1 MTPPRQPFASLDAPR
16 LRSLNKSRMNFHNKQ
31 SGMSIIP
38 CSIHILHVDSNASY
52 HLGAA
57 ITGKRKPLEDIDSE
71 NIDPTLNAS
80 SKRKRASD
88 ENEDGENVPSKPSRI
103 ALKTVESS
111 PVPPRVSSTPRTAPQ
126 PSTPKSVPS
135 LKPAG
140 RSPQSK
146 AVSCKPFARRSNIS
160 KTRPE
165 PAGGRKSVHRP
176 FSLATALS
184 NGRAKSPQKTASVPA
199 PAPKPTPASWSF
211 EIHVDS
217 EEEEMTNLMQH
228 STGVLDISDDESKQ
242 QETSSTGRGKENVP
256 PSELNLLLPTTRQ
269 HESPAAAARKSVMM
283 EESRAPLGELNAA
296 DYYGDDCHAF
306 SYAVVHDDD
315 EDAENAPVPEQKKSS
330 ASAPVSSRKSTST
343 QPARSTK
350 LSSVSSISSLLE
362 STAPKSES
370 KAASEPSE
378 SEIDIWES
386 GSAAEE
392 AAQADS

>member
-1 MTPPRQPFASLDAPR
+1 MAAVTMTPPRQPFATLDAPR
-16 LRSLNKSRMNFHNKQ
+16 LRSLTKSRMNFQNKQ
-31 SGMSIIP
+31 SGMSIMV
-38 CSIHILHVDSNASY
+38 CSIPRITHRSNASY
-52 HLGAA
+52 HPGAA

-71 NIDPTLNAS
+71 NIDPALNAS
-80 SKRKRASD
+80 SKRKRASGED
-88 ENEDGENVPSKPSRI
+88 EENMPSKPSRI

-111 PVPPRVSSTPRTAPQ
+111 PVPPRVSSTPLKAPQ

-146 AVSCKPFARRSNIS
+146 AASCKPFARRSNIT

-165 PAGGRKSVHRP
+165 PAGRKSVHRP

-184 NGRAKSPQKTASVPA
+184 NGRSKSPQKTA

-228 STGVLDISDDESKQ
+228 STGVLDISDE
-242 QETSSTGRGKENVP
+242 ETSSAGRGKENVP
-256 PSELNLLLPTTRQ
+256 PSELNLILPTTRQ
-269 HESPAAAARKSVMM
+269 QQESPAAAARKSVMM

-315 EDAENAPVPEQKKSS
+315 DEEDTEHVPVPEQKKSS
-330 ASAPVSSRKSTST
+330 ASAPVSSRNSTST

-362 STAPKSES
+362 STAPKAKS
-370 KAASEPSE
+370 KTASEPSE

>member
-1 MTPPRQPFASLDAPR
+1 M
-16 LRSLNKSRMNFHNKQ
+16 
-31 SGMSIIP
+31 
-38 CSIHILHVDSNASY
+38 
-52 HLGAA
+52 
-57 ITGKRKPLEDIDSE
+57 EDIDLE

-88 ENEDGENVPSKPSRI
+88 EDEENVPSKPSRI

-111 PVPPRVSSTPRTAPQ
+111 PVPPRVSSTPRTVPQ

-146 AVSCKPFARRSNIS
+146 AASCKPFARRSNIT

-165 PAGGRKSVHRP
+165 PAGRKGVHRP

-184 NGRAKSPQKTASVPA
+184 NGRSKSPQKTA

-217 EEEEMTNLMQH
+217 GEEEMTNLMQH

-256 PSELNLLLPTTRQ
+256 PSELNLILPTTRQ
-269 HESPAAAARKSVMM
+269 QESPAAAARKSVMM

-315 EDAENAPVPEQKKSS
+315 QEDSENVAPVPELKKSLS
-330 ASAPVSSRKSTST
+330 SSAPVPSRKSTST

-362 STAPKSES
+362 STAPEPES
-370 KAASEPSE
+370 KTASEPSE

-392 AAQADS
+392 AVQADS

>member
-1 MTPPRQPFASLDAPR
+1 M
-16 LRSLNKSRMNFHNKQ
+16 
-31 SGMSIIP
+31 
-38 CSIHILHVDSNASY
+38 
-52 HLGAA
+52 
-57 ITGKRKPLEDIDSE
+57 EDIDSE
-71 NIDPTLNAS
+71 NIDPTLTAS

-111 PVPPRVSSTPRTAPQ
+111 PVPPPRVSSTPRTAPQ

-146 AVSCKPFARRSNIS
+146 AASCKPFARRSNIS

-184 NGRAKSPQKTASVPA
+184 NGRAKSPQKTA

-242 QETSSTGRGKENVP
+242 QETSSAGRGKENVP

-269 HESPAAAARKSVMM
+269 QESPAAAARKSVMM

-315 EDAENAPVPEQKKSS
+315 DEEDTEHVPVPEQKKSS
-330 ASAPVSSRKSTST
+330 ASAPVSSRNSTST

-362 STAPKSES
+362 STAPKAKS
-370 KAASEPSE
+370 KTASEPSE